1 MLARNLSLAGNQRD
15 KLNGVSVGHSGVRIP
30 FLTFSYNTMIFAKAS
45 ESSCRLIRAILDKY
59 CSHSGQLVNYHKSS
73 FQVTSNISNYMKA
86 NFANVLGMVESQD
99 LGEYLRYPI
108 ITSRVTEETFG
119 IASKVTNQLP
129 KWKANSRS
137 QAGRLVLIQSN
148 LTTKDNYQMQS
159 FVLFA

>member
-1 MLARNLSLAGNQRD
+1 
-15 KLNGVSVGHSGVRIP
+15 
-30 FLTFSYNTMIFAKAS
+30 MIFAKAS